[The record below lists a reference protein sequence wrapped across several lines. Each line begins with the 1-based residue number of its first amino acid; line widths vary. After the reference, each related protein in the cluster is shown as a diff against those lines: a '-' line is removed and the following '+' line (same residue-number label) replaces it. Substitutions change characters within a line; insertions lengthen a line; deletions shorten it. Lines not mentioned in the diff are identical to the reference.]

1 MNFDRILLGLFWL
14 PILLV
19 TFLLGNQIHLFVL
32 LLAICSF
39 SLLEYLTMC
48 RGKGLDPPGFLTVGG
63 GIAVL
68 AVACWWGAASGLAVA
83 MLVTLGSFAAFP
95 FTRRAEGTMAGA
107 ATVALAMIWIPLPL
121 AHMMYLRDLQSGGW
135 LLFMMM
141 GIIWLNDTGAYF
153 VGKLAGRQKLSPTIS
168 PGKTIEGT
176 IGGLL
181 IGFGGAFGLG
191 WALRDFISL
200 SFVATLTLGAAIP
213 IVAFFG
219 DMAESAFKRDAGIKD
234 SGNLMGSH
242 GGVLDRFDSSF
253 FAAPTAWYL
262 IVLMQQLNLIVIN

>member
-1 MNFDRILLGLFWL
+1 MNFDRILFSLFWM
-14 PILLV
+14 PVLLI
-19 TFLLGNQIHLFVL
+19 TFLLGNQIHLFIL

-68 AVACWWGAASGLAVA
+68 TVACWWGAGSGLSVA
-83 MLVTLGSFAAFP
+83 MMVTLGAFAAFP
-95 FTRRAEGTMAGA
+95 FTHRAEGTMAGA

-121 AHMMYLRDLQSGGW
+121 AHMMYLRDLPSGRW
-135 LLFMMM
+135 LLFMLM
-141 GIIWLNDTGAYF
+141 GIIWLSDSGAYF
-153 VGKLAGRQKLSPTIS
+153 VGKAAGRQKLNPSIS
-168 PGKTIEGT
+168 PGKTLEGT
-176 IGGLL
+176 IGGIL
-181 IGFGGAFGLG
+181 IGFGGAFLLA
-191 WALRDFISL
+191 WLLRDLISL
-200 SFVATLTLGAAIP
+200 SLEATIILGAAIP
-213 IVAFFG
+213 TVAFFG
-219 DMAESAFKRDAGIKD
+219 DMAESAFKRDAGVKD
-234 SGNLMGSH
+234 SGSLMGSH